1 MVVYHFLSW
10 AYIHWLSEVVLLGVG
25 EESQNSPPCPLCS
38 TRHSG
43 SNCMSLGSSAGC
55 TGSGLLRCCCGH
67 TDSPRA
73 GGRGCHCGASPGGSD
88 GALYC
93 SGHLSWRGGGAS
105 LLADLHRT
113 WSAGWKEQW
122 DTWLLPPD
130 TSIGQRGAQDSQSSR
145 LSRLTPRVDPSRA
158 QT

>member
-1 MVVYHFLSW
+1 MTWRISPRRKVKPSQDLHSDTALRLQTPRRKGMKHQSLRAVVFAAGRTSCCSWGWEPRGPLMVCAPSL
-10 AYIHWLSEVVLLGVG
+10 WLGLHSLVVRRTAGCKGEVADGPPSPLG
-25 EESQNSPPCPLCS
+25 S

-73 GGRGCHCGASPGGSD
+73 GGRGRHCEASPGDSE

-93 SGHLSWRGGGAS
+93 SG
-105 LLADLHRT
+105 
-113 WSAGWKEQW
+113 
-122 DTWLLPPD
+122 PP
-130 TSIGQRGAQDSQSSR
+130 
-145 LSRLTPRVDPSRA
+145 L
-158 QT
+158 

>member
-1 MVVYHFLSW
+1 MVCAPSL
-10 AYIHWLSEVVLLGVG
+10 WLGLHSLVVRRTAGCKGEVADGPPSPLG
-25 EESQNSPPCPLCS
+25 S

-73 GGRGCHCGASPGGSD
+73 GGRGCHCEASPGDSE

-93 SGHLSWRGGGAS
+93 SG
-105 LLADLHRT
+105 
-113 WSAGWKEQW
+113 
-122 DTWLLPPD
+122 PP
-130 TSIGQRGAQDSQSSR
+130 
-145 LSRLTPRVDPSRA
+145 L
-158 QT
+158 